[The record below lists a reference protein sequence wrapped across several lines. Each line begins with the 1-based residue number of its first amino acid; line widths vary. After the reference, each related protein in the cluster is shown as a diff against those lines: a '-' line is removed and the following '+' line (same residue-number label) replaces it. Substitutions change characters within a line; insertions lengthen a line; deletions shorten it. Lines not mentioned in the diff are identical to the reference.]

1 MVGIRNR
8 FDLMMNYLIKTN
20 WNVVGV
26 LVKITNCLQQRNEWL
41 AARYKMIICLLCLTF
56 WKKSTLFSNMI

>member
-26 LVKITNCLQQRNEWL
+26 LISKEMRIRYEHTNRVNIIMEDFIAISSSVQEKI
-41 AARYKMIICLLCLTF
+41 AF
-56 WKKSTLFSNMI
+56 